1 MRTEKTAFTLI
12 ELLVVIAIIG
22 ILAGMLF
29 KMWTM
34 AAREAK
40 QAETIA
46 ILEKVAHSLNEF
58 LAEYGQ
64 YPPVSSID
72 YQYEATNLQPPNVN
86 TMLGQ
91 EDHWA
96 ERDWT
101 LFEYGLVSFLVERNQ
116 GGIGHKADFQH
127 GAGEWIG
134 DTSRDEQ
141 AKARWAPFLEGVI
154 VSGENVTQNM
164 KGHFYPNKTLTINDA
179 WGRKINYL
187 SPAPYMTYR
196 LWSNG
201 PDGASGTADDI
212 QRDNWDS

>member
-72 YQYEATNLQPPNVN
+72 YQYESTNLQSLTVQNI
-86 TMLGQ
+86 LEQ
-91 EDHWA
+91 ESHWQHGSF
-96 ERDWT
+96 T
-101 LFEYGLVSFLVERNQ
+101 LFDYGLVSFLEKRDQ
-116 GGIGHKADFQH
+116 KGIQHKADFQH

-134 DTSRDEQ
+134 DTPRDKQ

-154 VSGENVTQNM
+154 VGGKDEPQSAL
-164 KGHFYPNKTLTINDA
+164 GHAYINKTLTINDA